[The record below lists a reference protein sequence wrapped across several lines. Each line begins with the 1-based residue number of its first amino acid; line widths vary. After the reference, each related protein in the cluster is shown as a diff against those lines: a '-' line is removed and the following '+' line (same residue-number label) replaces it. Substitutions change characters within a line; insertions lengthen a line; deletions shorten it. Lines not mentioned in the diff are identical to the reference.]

1 MNDPTS
7 IAGWIVRV
15 EGRDVAAGPTRNAAL
30 RTAREF
36 GYEGGKARPAGAREI
51 DDLDLPD
58 AALGITPETARQTDG
73 AWRDW
78 PSTWASWRGSW
89 GGWTKSTS
97 FAWRREA
104 PCSSQASSP
113 RLRPT

>member
-58 AALGITPETARQTDG
+58 AALGITPEDARQTDG
-73 AWRDW
+73 GRW
-78 PSTWASWRGSW
+78 WATGFC
-89 GGWTKSTS
+89 GII
-97 FAWRREA
+97 A
-104 PCSSQASSP
+104 PD
-113 RLRPT
+113 LE